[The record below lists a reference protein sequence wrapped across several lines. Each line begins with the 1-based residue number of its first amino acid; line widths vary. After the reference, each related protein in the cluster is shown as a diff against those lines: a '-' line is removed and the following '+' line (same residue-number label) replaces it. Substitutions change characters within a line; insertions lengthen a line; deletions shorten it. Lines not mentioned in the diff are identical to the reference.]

1 VAGQVIAVDAE
12 LVVQHAS
19 RLGAVREGVAEAA
32 SAVGSV
38 DLGGGAFGVL
48 CSFLVPPA
56 QLVAG
61 IAQSMIVSADDMLDR
76 TVDELR
82 GFASDVEDRETTIVE
97 QVRALQRGIG

>member
-1 VAGQVIAVDAE
+1 VIAVDAE

-61 IAQSMIVSADDMLDR
+61 MIVSADDMLDR

>member
-1 VAGQVIAVDAE
+1 MAGQVIAVDAE

-61 IAQSMIVSADDMLDR
+61 FAQSMIVSADDMLDR

-82 GFASDVEDRETTIVE
+82 GFASDVEDRETTIAE

>member
-1 VAGQVIAVDAE
+1 VAGQVIAVDAK
-12 LVVQHAS
+12 LVLQHAS
-19 RLGAVREGVAEAA
+19 RVGTVREGVAEAA

-48 CSFLVPPA
+48 CAFLVPPA

-61 IAQSMIVSADDMLDR
+61 IAQSMIVSAEGMLDR

-82 GFASDVEDRETTIVE
+82 GFASEVDERESTIAE
-97 QVRALQRGIG
+97 QLRALQRGIG